1 MLNSYDDFTP
11 LSEIVVGSAENYVG
25 HDRDLTF
32 ELFFHEAL
40 GGYRSDWAYPRLAAR
55 GSGGKA
61 ETWKISKR
69 YTDEL
74 HEDVENLAATLT
86 SLGIT
91 VHRPLPLPENALPIA
106 GLGWQAAPTPALN
119 VRDNTLILG
128 DEIIETAPA
137 IRSRYLETRLLTPVF
152 RHYADAGARWSTMP
166 RPTLTDASF
175 DLSYARDAA
184 TTLGGPTEPITD
196 PQPSPYDVGLE
207 MMLDGAQVLRLGQ
220 DLIVNI
226 AQDNHRLG
234 ADWLQRQV
242 AGRFRLHRVH
252 RMADNHIDSML
263 LALKPGVFLAR
274 HAGLRD
280 MLPDAFQSW
289 KFIVPPEPDPGS
301 FPTYDD
307 TDLVLT
313 SPYIDIN
320 VLSLDEQRVLVN
332 ADCTGLIKTL
342 EGEGFTVIPVRHRHR
357 RLFGG
362 GFHCF
367 TLDMRRAGGPEDYR

>member
-1 MLNSYDDFTP
+1 MLNSHDDFTP
-11 LSEIVVGSAENYVG
+11 LSEIIVGSAENYLG

-40 GGYRSDWAYPRLAAR
+40 DGYRSDWAYPRLAAR
-55 GSGGKA
+55 GPGPT
-61 ETWKISKR
+61 EQWKISRR
-69 YTDEL
+69 YADEL
-74 HEDVENLAATLT
+74 HQDVEALAALIG

-91 VHRPLPLPENALPIA
+91 VHRPLPLPPDPAAIA

-119 VRDNTLILG
+119 IRDNTLILG

-137 IRSRYLETRLLTPVF
+137 VRSRYLETRLLAPTF
-152 RHYADAGARWSTMP
+152 RRYFDDGARWSTMP

-184 TTLGGPTEPITD
+184 TTLGGPTEPVTD
-196 PQPSPYDVGLE
+196 PQPSPYDVGIE

-220 DLIVNI
+220 DLVVNI
-226 AQDNHRLG
+226 AQANHRTG
-234 ADWLQRQV
+234 ADWLERQV
-242 AGRFRLHRVH
+242 QGRFRVHRVW

-263 LALKPGVFLAR
+263 LALRPGVFLAR

-280 MLPDAFQSW
+280 LLPEAFRTW

-301 FPTYDD
+301 FPAYDD
-307 TDLVLT
+307 TDLLLT

-320 VLSLDEQRVLVN
+320 VLSLDEDRVLVN
-332 ADCTGLIKTL
+332 ADCSGLIKTL
-342 EGEGFTVIPVRHRHR
+342 EAEGFTAIPVQHRHR

-367 TLDMRRAGGPEDYR
+367 TIDTRRSGGAEDYR